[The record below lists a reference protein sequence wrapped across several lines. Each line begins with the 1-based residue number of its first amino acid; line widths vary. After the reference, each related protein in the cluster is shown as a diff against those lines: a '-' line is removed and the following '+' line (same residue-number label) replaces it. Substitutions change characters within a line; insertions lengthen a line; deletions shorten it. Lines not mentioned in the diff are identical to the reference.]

1 MRQLLLKAARDGYR
15 VRRDHIFIDTHTGK
29 IANRPA
35 FDAMKALV
43 KRGGVKAVLIY
54 NVDRLAR
61 KTLDALTLA
70 TEFKRYGAKLDFVE
84 TPYEDSAYG
93 RFTFTQMSA
102 VAELIG
108 EKIVT
113 DSKRGREEAMD
124 EGWLP
129 HRTPCYGYKCL
140 SKREVLTGL
149 SRPRWIL
156 ENGKRVAAPA
166 NERHPQLLLLGDAK
180 MEAAVHLAFALA
192 DQGRSLYSIAN
203 HLNEAGILSAGKPGQ
218 HEAGLWGTVSVGQA
232 ASQSHLYRQAFL
244 RWPRVPLRSVNRGS
258 ALSPRAGEDGRYEGR
273 ARGATGLAKS
283 LSAAWAALVWRGRLR
298 SPLENESRRHAQ
310 RQRIPLLHLRQYRV
324 PAVSAAVPCPAGS
337 L

>member
-1 MRQLLLKAARDGYR
+1 MKRE
-15 VRRDHIFIDTHTGK
+15 HIFIDTHTGK

-43 KRGGVKAVLIY
+43 KRGGVKGVLIY

-61 KTLDALTLA
+61 KTVDALTLA
-70 TEFKRYGAKLDFVE
+70 TEFKRHGAALNFVE

-124 EGWLP
+124 KGWLP
-129 HRTPCYGYKCL
+129 HRSPCYGYKCL
-140 SKREVLTGL
+140 SKREVLNGL

-156 ENGKRVAAPA
+156 QNGKRIAAPA

-180 MEAAVHLAFALA
+180 METTIHRAYALA
-192 DQGRSLYSIAN
+192 DREERSTRSSKEFN
-203 HLNEAGILSAGKPGQ
+203 DAGISPPESLGNMSLG
-218 HEAGLWGTVSVGQA
+218 
-232 ASQSHLYRQAFL
+232 
-244 RWPRVPLRSVNRGS
+244 RG
-258 ALSPRAGEDGRYEGR
+258 D
-273 ARGATGLAKS
+273 
-283 LSAAWAALVWRGRLR
+283 RLR
-298 SPLENESRRHAQ
+298 
-310 RQRIPLLHLRQYRV
+310 
-324 PAVSAAVPCPAGS
+324 
-337 L
+337 